1 MPSFDLVCKLD
12 TMELQNALL
21 TTEKTVLGRFD
32 FKGSEAR
39 AEFKEKE
46 NLIEIRAEDET
57 KVKAVRDILMTNMG
71 KRGMGVKG
79 LEESPIEPTGM
90 KMKKMTIKLVS
101 GIDKDKAKIIN
112 KILKDAGSKV
122 KSQYMDQK
130 FRLESKNIDDLQSA
144 FHLLKTSKELN
155 LDLQMENMKR

>member
-12 TMELQNALL
+12 SMELQNALL

-32 FKGSEAR
+32 FKGSEAKT
-39 AEFKEKE
+39 EYKEKE

-112 KILKDAGSKV
+112 KLLKDAGSKV

-130 FRLESKNIDDLQSA
+130 FRLESKNIDDLQAA